1 MWIQILLIAAVLV
14 IGFILIRRPQSD
26 SHQAL
31 QRIGLLAFIAIAV
44 LSVLFPQW
52 LSWLANL
59 LGVGRGTDLILYA
72 LVIIFL
78 GTTLA
83 QYRRISALQRK
94 ITVIARRLA
103 IVDAE
108 TSDTDAVRGAP
119 SADIAAARADR
130 DEKA

>member
-1 MWIQILLIAAVLV
+1 MWIQILLIAAVV
-14 IGFILIRRPQSD
+14 IIGFILIRRPQSD

-44 LSVLFPQW
+44 VSVLFPQW

-72 LVIIFL
+72 LVIVFL
-78 GTTLA
+78 ATTLA
-83 QYRRISALQRK
+83 QYRRIAALQRK
-94 ITVIARRLA
+94 LTVIARRLA

-108 TSDTDAVRGAP
+108 TSEGDAVRGSSGTDASGGRQDRNE
-119 SADIAAARADR
+119 SA
-130 DEKA
+130 